1 MNLCRPADFS
11 HAGGP
16 IFGANGKFDLFKSTV
31 WPLGLGW
38 PRLEMGLPYTF
49 AVHRVP
55 IPAKPSAMSNSPNV
69 PILNTAP
76 PNAVLAGVV
85 SDSPHTEGP
94 RTTQALWFLCG
105 QTAEGE
111 AVRHVPIYSFPFR
124 VGRRADVTLSLAYKT
139 VSSLHAEIVEC
150 EAGPVLRDLGSTNGT
165 FVNGLRI
172 NGELALAQNDLVQFA
187 DVPFRVRRQSSE
199 ACGGTLATRVCDY
212 ALALVQFDQLMAHRA
227 VIPAFQP
234 IVDLRNGQSVGY
246 EALGRSS
253 VFGLEMP
260 GAMFQAATQ
269 LDLQVELSRMFRWEA
284 VRASSSLENPP
295 HLFLNTHPA
304 ELNDPGLVE
313 SLQGL
318 RNFSPR
324 QPITL
329 EIHESAAT
337 DETKMRVLQKALKDL
352 DMKWAYDDFGAGQD
366 RLAQLVE
373 VRPDFIKFDMGLIRG
388 IDRSAERQSML
399 ATLVKMVVDLGIVAL
414 AEGIET
420 ANEGAVCRQIGF
432 QLAQGF
438 HYGKPA
444 RANSFEAAWQSG
456 SQR

>member
-1 MNLCRPADFS
+1 
-11 HAGGP
+11 
-16 IFGANGKFDLFKSTV
+16 
-31 WPLGLGW
+31 
-38 PRLEMGLPYTF
+38 
-49 AVHRVP
+49 
-55 IPAKPSAMSNSPNV
+55 MSNSSHA
-69 PILNTAP
+69 PILNSAP
-76 PNAVLAGVV
+76 PNAILAGVV
-85 SDSPHTEGP
+85 SESPHAEGQ
-94 RTTQALWFLCG
+94 RTTHALWFLCG
-105 QTAEGE
+105 QTTEGE

-124 VGRRADVTLSLAYKT
+124 VGRRADVSLSLSYKT
-139 VSSLHAEIVEC
+139 ISSLHAEIVES

-165 FVNGLRI
+165 FVNGLRVK
-172 NGELALAQNDLVQFA
+172 GELPLAQNDLVQFA

-199 ACGGTLATRVCDY
+199 TGGMTVATRVCDY
-212 ALALVQFDQLMAHRA
+212 ALALVQFDQLMTDRA

-234 IVDLRNGQSVGY
+234 IVDLRSGQTVGY

-253 VFGLEMP
+253 VYGLEMP
-260 GAMFQAATQ
+260 DAMFQAASQ

-284 VRASSSLENPP
+284 VRASSSLEKAP

-304 ELNDPGLVE
+304 ELNDPGLIE
-313 SLQGL
+313 ALQGL
-318 RNFSPR
+318 RNISPR
-324 QPITL
+324 QSITL

-337 DETKMRVLQKALKDL
+337 DESKMRILQAALNDL

-388 IDRSAERQSML
+388 IDRASAERQSML
-399 ATLVKMVVDLGIVAL
+399 ETLVKMVVDLGIVAV

-420 ANEGAVCRQIGF
+420 PNEGAACRQIGF

-444 RANSFEAAWQSG
+444 RANSFEAAWQNNSV
-456 SQR
+456 R